1 MCGFMPMMQLIFS
14 QANDKTSELGEY
26 EQLLSKQGPR
36 GRGWFDRQLT
46 LTAIVPA
53 KASRSSRSLPTRTEF
68 QGFRYSSRSE
78 GSDEKLYKTLVRF
91 SAGVLLCSLVC
102 AGLFTD
108 MVRARSTKLD
118 FACHNAA
125 VTGEWYF
132 PGHRVNGFS
141 CGCTVT
147 TNSLGKNSA
156 MAPTPNFEA
165 TNPRQPE

>member
-1 MCGFMPMMQLIFS
+1 MTKPLNWGNMNNYLV
-14 QANDKTSELGEY
+14 N
-26 EQLLSKQGPR
+26 R
-36 GRGWFDRQLT
+36 GGIDGQLT

-68 QGFRYSSRSE
+68 QGFRYSSRSV

-141 CGCTVT
+141 CGGTVT
-147 TNSLGKNSA
+147 TNSLCKNSA
-156 MAPTPNFEA
+156 IAPTPTFET

>member
-1 MCGFMPMMQLIFS
+1 MCGFMQMMQLIFS
-14 QANDKTSELGEY
+14 QATDKTSELGKY
-26 EQLLSKQGPR
+26 EQLLSKLGPD
-36 GRGWFDRQLT
+36 GGIDRQLT

-68 QGFRYSSRSE
+68 QGFRYSSRSV

-91 SAGVLLCSLVC
+91 SSGVLLWSLVC

-141 CGCTVT
+141 CGGTVT
-147 TNSLGKNSA
+147 TDSLCKNSA
-156 MAPTPNFEA
+156 IEPTPNFET